1 MSDTRAETRARV
13 EIDGRGFAVGADCDL
28 VELMAQIE
36 AAARS
41 QPTFVHL
48 RGGVES
54 VSVLVTPRSMI
65 VITVDHAQTAL
76 LNERAPL
83 VPAGDWDL

>member
-13 EIDGRGFAVGADCDL
+13 EIDGHAFLVDLDRDL
-28 VELMAQIE
+28 VELMQQIE

-48 RGGVES
+48 HGGEGS
-54 VSVLVTPRSMI
+54 VSVLVTPRSKI
-65 VITVDHAQTAL
+65 VITVDHGR
-76 LNERAPL
+76 RAVLGEESPL
-83 VPAGDWDL
+83 VPTSDWEL